1 MTQSPDQLELELCL
15 RWWEGHST
23 LSLDSNPF
31 HWKQGWEVAPVDR
44 PTAASFISNHHYLKT
59 LPVNRRRFGLYN
71 RLGRL
76 TGLAV
81 YGVPLNY
88 AAFTPL
94 GCANDE
100 ALELCRLV
108 LLDDTH
114 GIARVPCNGESAFV
128 ARCHHMLRR
137 EGFAGV
143 ISYSDPLKRM
153 TTDGREITPGH
164 VGIVYQALSAVYLG
178 TSRPGT
184 LRLLPDGQAF
194 HHRSAQKVR
203 GSERNW
209 QSAIRQL
216 QNHGAGPL
224 RGDPALWLKEWIP
237 KITRAVAHP
246 GQHKYAFALH
256 PAVRRSLP
264 NFNPH
269 SYPTPPQGRRPAQ
282 YGRHRLPD
290 PI

>member
-1 MTQSPDQLELELCL
+1 
-15 RWWEGHST
+15 
-23 LSLDSNPF
+23 
-31 HWKQGWEVAPVDR
+31 
-44 PTAASFISNHHYLKT
+44 
-59 LPVNRRRFGLYN
+59 
-71 RLGRL
+71 
-76 TGLAV
+76 
-81 YGVPLNY
+81 
-88 AAFTPL
+88 
-94 GCANDE
+94 
-100 ALELCRLV
+100 
-108 LLDDTH
+108 
-114 GIARVPCNGESAFV
+114 
-128 ARCHHMLRR
+128 MLRR

-264 NFNPH
+264 SFNPH

-290 PI
+290 PV